1 MLSSKQLTL
10 VQSVPKDSRPH
21 HIGIIMDGN
30 SRWAKQK
37 SLPLHQGHRAG
48 GQAVEKIIDACILF
62 EIPVLT
68 LYAFSTENW
77 NRPKSEV
84 KNLMQILRE
93 YIEKHA
99 HKLIE
104 KDIKFRTLGNISVL
118 DADIHKNL
126 SIIEKK

>member
-99 HKLIE
+99 HKLI
-104 KDIKFRTLGNISVL
+104 
-118 DADIHKNL
+118 
-126 SIIEKK
+126 